1 MSAAPPRV
9 AFFTDCFH
17 EVNGVALT
25 SRQLHGFASRR
36 GFPFFSAHA
45 GTANIV
51 TNEATMT
58 TLEFQRSRWSVPLDA
73 GMAFDPFW
81 ARHLRRIHRV
91 LEPFAPDLIHITG
104 PGDAGLLGLTLA
116 RQLRVP
122 LVASWHTNLHE
133 FGARRLEQALRRVL
147 PARWAATLG
156 RFAER
161 QIFHA
166 LQWFYRFGRVLLA
179 PNPELIEMLERTTHR
194 PVFPMGRGV
203 DTHLFHPA
211 KRTRTDDVFTIGY
224 AGRLSPEKNVQ
235 ELASIEQALLARGHQ
250 RFRFLIVGQGS
261 ERAWLQQHLRQA
273 EFTGVLRGEPLA
285 RAYANMDVF
294 AFPSRTDTFGNVIQ
308 EALASGVPAVVT
320 DEGGPKYLI
329 QEGTTGFVAQ
339 NVEEFADAIER
350 LLLLPEQK
358 AKMVRAAREHALQI
372 SWDAVFET
380 VYRAYHTAAFSQ
392 TPEATPLAS
401 IITTDAFGT
410 RR

>member
-25 SRQLHGFASRR
+25 SRQLHKFASRR

-45 GTANIV
+45 GTANMV
-51 TNEATMT
+51 TEKGTLT

-81 ARHLRRIHRV
+81 ARHLWRIRRM

-116 RQLRVP
+116 RQLRIPV
-122 LVASWHTNLHE
+122 VASWHTNLHE

-147 PARWAATLG
+147 PTRWAAVIG

-161 QIFHA
+161 QILHA

-203 DTHLFHPA
+203 DTYLFDPA

-235 ELASIEQALLARGHQ
+235 ELAAIEKVLLARGHQ
-250 RFRFLIVGQGS
+250 RFRFLVIGQGS
-261 ERAWLQQHLRQA
+261 ERERLGQHLRQA
-273 EFTGVLRGEPLA
+273 EFTGVLQGEPLA
-285 RAYANMDVF
+285 SAYANMDVF

-320 DEGGPKYLI
+320 NEGGPKYLV
-329 QEGTTGFVAQ
+329 QEGVTGFVGR
-339 NVEEFADAIER
+339 NLEEFTDAIER
-350 LLLLPEQK
+350 LLLLSEQRAEM
-358 AKMVRAAREHALQI
+358 AKAAREHALHI

-380 VYRAYHTAAFSQ
+380 VYRAYHMAAFSS
-392 TPEATPLAS
+392 TAEVTPLAS